1 MKKRNSY
8 SKKIIAKACS
18 LYSEGVPLRAI
29 MEKTGIRSTSTIQ
42 FACDPEYKAKQI
54 ERTAEWR
61 KKNPDRWKE
70 INTKAVR
77 KYQRKTLPRKK

>member
-1 MKKRNSY
+1 MTKRNSY
-8 SKKIIAKACS
+8 SKQTIKKACALYEKGVS
-18 LYSEGVPLRAI
+18 LRVI

-54 ERTAEWR
+54 ERAAEWR

-77 KYQRKTLPRKK
+77 KYQKKHKAQK